1 MGRAGHGSSGDA
13 IQLICYKNAVY
24 TVFVYTGVVECCTL
38 NADVG
43 LWVWP
48 ACVTYTGRAMVFHP
62 FVTFGNVYCQ
72 QPSSL
77 TWVVGGLTM
86 AKVDGL
92 LLYLTLCCLY
102 QFVVYVSA
110 NIHPKGG
117 KVNAGQDDGSY
128 KLTILQLVVYTVSM
142 LSAERLHSSQFLVS
156 FYQSARGGTD
166 FHWQRGKGYNF
177 LCSVARHNK

>member
-1 MGRAGHGSSGDA
+1 MADSSGIIYKIPRFCYSTYTTDCFLCGVGLGRAGHGSSGDA

-77 TWVVGGLTM
+77 TCGWRIN
-86 AKVDGL
+86 
-92 LLYLTLCCLY
+92 Y
-102 QFVVYVSA
+102 
-110 NIHPKGG
+110 
-117 KVNAGQDDGSY
+117 
-128 KLTILQLVVYTVSM
+128 
-142 LSAERLHSSQFLVS
+142 
-156 FYQSARGGTD
+156 
-166 FHWQRGKGYNF
+166 GKG
-177 LCSVARHNK
+177 

>member
-1 MGRAGHGSSGDA
+1 
-13 IQLICYKNAVY
+13 
-24 TVFVYTGVVECCTL
+24 
-38 NADVG
+38 
-43 LWVWP
+43 
-48 ACVTYTGRAMVFHP
+48 
-62 FVTFGNVYCQ
+62 
-72 QPSSL
+72 
-77 TWVVGGLTM
+77 M

-142 LSAERLHSSQFLVS
+142 LSAERLVPNFWLVS
-156 FYQSARGGTD
+156 ISLPEEVQISTGNGEKAIISYALLLDTT
-166 FHWQRGKGYNF
+166 N
-177 LCSVARHNK
+177 N